1 MNSIKEKWAL
11 LIAIVFTFASL
22 GFVSNSTAA
31 QQAFNPKNIQTDV
44 SLTVTNQYVWR
55 GRADNTTKNDI
66 CLQPSLT
73 FSYGNA
79 YVNIWQN
86 IDTANWGKKDDAL
99 TETDMTVGYGKDLGP
114 YYVEA
119 GYTYYAYDQQKD
131 GQEIYISGQM
141 SKTFLKPTITV
152 YQDFAHYPA
161 TFINLSLYHSV
172 NVYGDTRLD
181 LTASGDYL
189 ISGDLKQYP
198 DNDGKHKFNG
208 FYDGLLSASLNIP
221 VTQSISVI
229 PQISWCFPITG
240 DAKDLVDNYVYGAI
254 TIDMVF

>member
-1 MNSIKEKWAL
+1 MKITKEKWSL
-11 LIAIVFTFASL
+11 LIAFVFAMTSLVFT
-22 GFVSNSTAA
+22 SNVNAA
-31 QQAFNPKNIQTDV
+31 QLAFNPKEIQTDL
-44 SLTVTNQYVWR
+44 SLTLTNQYVWR

-66 CLQPSLT
+66 CLQPSIT
-73 FSYGNA
+73 FGYGNA

-99 TETDMTVGYGKDLGP
+99 TETDMTVGYGKDIGP

-131 GQEIYISGQM
+131 GQEIYVSGQM
-141 SKTFLKPTITV
+141 AKAFLKPTLTI

-172 NVYGDTRLD
+172 NVYENVRLD

-189 ISGDLKQYP
+189 ISGDFEQYP

-254 TIDMVF
+254 TVDMFF